1 MHPQSRYISDFAFEL
16 GGILKVN
23 EFYRFHGRAV
33 QIREVKI
40 KARNGVEYEI
50 KKLIELSTMQFSTL
64 IENFC
69 RPLVVT
75 EFGKIKKKS
84 ISVEI
89 ASRTLVCTVF
99 LDQLPE
105 IKLWTYVRIST

>member
-1 MHPQSRYISDFAFEL
+1 
-16 GGILKVN
+16 VN
-23 EFYRFHGRAV
+23 EFYQFRGRAV
-33 QIREVKI
+33 QIRKVKI
-40 KARNGVEYEI
+40 KARNGVEREI
-50 KKLIELSTMQFSTL
+50 KKLIELSTLQFSTL
-64 IENFC
+64 IEKFC
-69 RPLVVT
+69 RPMAITFTGEV
-75 EFGKIKKKS
+75 KKKS